1 MTKVRSGVSNEKTRP
16 ALTPEARD
24 NQLIARAVDLA
35 EQRLIEGTASSQ
47 EIVYFLKLGNTKS
60 QLEIEKLKAE
70 NELLKAKTESM
81 QSMKHIEELYAEAM
95 AAMTRYGASSAGG
108 GSDAQV

>member
-35 EQRLIEGTASSQ
+35 ERRLIEGTASSQ

-108 GSDAQV
+108 GSDA

>member
-1 MTKVRSGVSNEKTRP
+1 MAKVRSGVSNEKIRP

-70 NELLKAKTESM
+70 NELLKAKTESL

-95 AAMTRYGASSAGG
+95 SAMTRYGVSSAGG
-108 GSDAQV
+108 GSDA

>member
-1 MTKVRSGVSNEKTRP
+1 MAKVRSAPAKVKTRP

-24 NQLIARAVDLA
+24 NQLIAMAVDLA

-81 QSMKHIEELYAEAM
+81 QSMKHIEIG
-95 AAMTRYGASSAGG
+95 RASCRER
-108 GSDAQV
+108 V

>member
-1 MTKVRSGVSNEKTRP
+1 MAKVRSEPAKAKTRP

-95 AAMTRYGASSAGG
+95 AAMTRYGASSSGG
-108 GSDAQV
+108 GSDA